1 MDYDLHNVNN
11 DLYIEFQWN
20 PVIIPAYRIL
30 QHGFYGR
37 NKRGYSAKN
46 ASKIDFYFFCGY
58 VLRFGIIDILCGMDA
73 EGSIVEAEK
82 LVKSIPVAFSEPFKK
97 YFIFVEVPHCRKIPL
112 QV

>member
-58 VLRFGIIDILCGMDA
+58 VLRFGIISPQIAD
-73 EGSIVEAEK
+73 
-82 LVKSIPVAFSEPFKK
+82 FS
-97 YFIFVEVPHCRKIPL
+97 FIIF
-112 QV
+112 